1 MKNKNYEGLYNNLI
15 ENLNSI
21 IWYNG
26 IYEGLWKLKEDLLK
40 SKDYGNYLSYGEND
54 IQEKGSF
61 PLYVYNHEEFDNS
74 QFEIFWML
82 LVLKYGNYG
91 TSPRTGWLELKN
103 KKEIIEFIDT
113 LTELSKEGSEI
124 K

>member
-1 MKNKNYEGLYNNLI
+1 MENKNYEGLYNNLI

-40 SKDYGNYLSYGEND
+40 SKDYGNYLSYKESN
-54 IQEKGSF
+54 IQKKGPL
-61 PLYVYNHEEFDNS
+61 PLYVHNHEEFDNE

-82 LVLKYGNYG
+82 LVLKYGDYG
-91 TSPRTGWLELKN
+91 TSPRTGWLELTN

-124 K
+124 E